1 MTDHPAVQ
9 KPKAR
14 IAFEAWLARQNNA
27 PLYWNQSDAML
38 SAFVAGHAEATSAMQ
53 AISEPHPPTAVPQSA
68 EHSGIAADGP
78 LPSAHTGHLVGTAAV
93 PVLTASSPGTG
104 MPLAVEVCVHRQ
116 GNRDLVSGLFPMGT
130 PLLPGTHTL
139 YAGGRT
145 PVETPVAS
153 IQVPTGD
160 SWREGAAGRRPA
172 PAADDAQTAAARDV
186 LAERHRQISVEGWTP
201 EHDDAHTDGA
211 LAQAAA
217 CYAASSQS
225 RDISYMAHLWPWS
238 TAWWKPGT
246 SRGDL
251 LKAGAL
257 ILAEIERQDRARAA
271 FEAQRK
277 GDA

>member
-1 MTDHPAVQ
+1 MTKLNDDILASTGNTAKEQEMFFAGV
-9 KPKAR
+9 
-14 IAFEAWLARQNNA
+14 EAGEANAKNNA
-27 PLYWNQSDAML
+27 D
-38 SAFVAGHAEATSAMQ
+38 
-53 AISEPHPPTAVPQSA
+53 
-68 EHSGIAADGP
+68 
-78 LPSAHTGHLVGTAAV
+78 
-93 PVLTASSPGTG
+93 
-104 MPLAVEVCVHRQ
+104 VC
-116 GNRDLVSGLFPMGT
+116 
-130 PLLPGTHTL
+130 
-139 YAGGRT
+139 A
-145 PVETPVAS
+145 
-153 IQVPTGD
+153 
-160 SWREGAAGRRPA
+160 A
-172 PAADDAQTAAARDV
+172 PAAPVSTVEQDEQAAFERWFDRTCPSGDVEAVQRQWEASSDYDEFHAPAAGDALTAAARDV